1 MEIIIGSFIF
11 GVLAF
16 LAHQWYVKNKKE
28 EEAHGGDPAKCP
40 YLNPNVK
47 SEDIEK
53 NIVETTAP
61 VVGKVVSAEIVTQ
74 PKETPVATPA
84 VESKPAPVKEQ
95 AWTKNPPA
103 SIAKRA
109 PKKQATKTTTA
120 PKKRPP
126 APK

>member
-1 MEIIIGSFIF
+1 MFNKIKEFFTGS
-11 GVLAF
+11 
-16 LAHQWYVKNKKE
+16 K
-28 EEAHGGDPAKCP
+28 PAVDATQDVP
-40 YLNPNVK
+40 LTAADVA
-47 SEDIEK
+47 IK
-53 NIVETTAP
+53 NIKETTAA
-61 VVGKVVSAEIVTQ
+61 VDAKVE
-74 PKETPVATPA
+74 PVA
-84 VESKPAPVKEQ
+84 ESKPAPAKEQ

>member
-1 MEIIIGSFIF
+1 MFNKIKEFFTGS
-11 GVLAF
+11 
-16 LAHQWYVKNKKE
+16 K
-28 EEAHGGDPAKCP
+28 PAVDATQEVP
-40 YLNPNVK
+40 LTAADVA
-47 SEDIEK
+47 IK
-53 NIVETTAP
+53 NIKETTAA
-61 VVGKVVSAEIVTQ
+61 VDAKVE
-74 PKETPVATPA
+74 PVA
-84 VESKPAPVKEQ
+84 ESKPAPAKEQ